1 MLIHQVPVQMQM
13 GRRRFLMGS
22 VAAVGLACVSLSGQ
36 DVWAAEVR
44 AAPEASKRA
53 SREEA
58 VAMVKKAI
66 AQFKRDG
73 AEKTYAAIMDAKGPY
88 RDRDLYVW
96 VSDLKT
102 GFTVAHGINPRLL
115 GKDLTGIRDA
125 DGQAFV
131 LNLQK
136 LARLGKPG
144 WVNYKWPNPTT
155 NVIEAKT
162 TYFEPWADLAF
173 CAGVY
178 LPE

>member
-1 MLIHQVPVQMQM
+1 MD
-13 GRRRFLMGS
+13 RRSFLAGS
-22 VAAVGLACVSLSGQ
+22 VAAVGLASGLWSGQ
-36 DVWAAEVR
+36 HCWAGEVAASAET
-44 AAPEASKRA
+44 AKRA

-96 VSDLKT
+96 ISDLKT

-155 NVIEAKT
+155 NVIESKT